1 MKNSRC
7 NFIPFHAVRTILLV
21 QIKSK
26 SITHY
31 AVYAREFRNDRIH
44 TAGPAALI
52 RPFLTQ
58 AHDHKNFDFF
68 LNLVK
73 KCNYIKPSDKKSDI
87 QTQLL
92 FNICTIYASIFRD
105 YVGARRFERRFKIC
119 ELLGFVSSR
128 SIGWLAKG
136 YFTVANVVCFLLYL
150 KNCLNSFTEA
160 ITR

>member
-1 MKNSRC
+1 MQFYSFSCCTDGSSCSNKVKKYYSLRGIRERIQKWQNS
-7 NFIPFHAVRTILLV
+7 HSRTRSTNPWSKCTLLDPSARS
-21 QIKSK
+21 QKFWLLSK
-26 SITHY
+26 SC
-31 AVYAREFRNDRIH
+31 E
-44 TAGPAALI
+44 
-52 RPFLTQ
+52 
-58 AHDHKNFDFF
+58 KM
-68 LNLVK
+68 
-73 KCNYIKPSDKKSDI
+73 YIKPSDKKSDI

-128 SIGWLAKG
+128 IGWLAKG
-136 YFTVANVVCFLLYL
+136 YFTVANVICFSLYL